1 MIKYTELTAL
11 LETNS
16 VTLIILSTLVWCYNP
31 FQSQCDTAWWASED
45 KCGAGE
51 TDRGHVFPS
60 VGFGKLP
67 PALMVLLGEYC
78 FLPKA

>member
-51 TDRGHVFPS
+51 TEAMS
-60 VGFGKLP
+60 S
-67 PALMVLLGEYC
+67 LLLVSGS
-78 FLPKA
+78 FLPL